1 MAGRSVRGVHHGPQR
16 GATTTQWVPAP
27 QNLRSKVIDAS
38 HTHTHT
44 TTPHTLTRT
53 TQHIP
58 HIHTQS
64 VPPGHGRHAKRWLQ
78 GSLDSATS
86 LGLQPAGQGRRS
98 GIPGDPGPSTG
109 QFSVGAPA
117 VNVHGSG
124 GLGLSPI
131 PASLTLPITLLRE
144 RVSLRVSGEGW
155 EGGEGAESEPRMGSL

>member
-1 MAGRSVRGVHHGPQR
+1 MH
-16 GATTTQWVPAP
+16 
-27 QNLRSKVIDAS
+27 
-38 HTHTHT
+38 HTHTPPHHT
-44 TTPHTLTRT
+44 HSHAPHN
-53 TQHIP
+53 IP

-64 VPPGHGRHAKRWLQ
+64 VPPGRGRNAKRWLQ

-86 LGLQPAGQGRRS
+86 LGLQPAGQGKRS
-98 GIPGDPGPSTG
+98 GIPGDPEPSTG

-124 GLGLSPI
+124 GLGPFPI

-144 RVSLRVSGEGW
+144 RVSLSVSGEGW